1 MIYVYDDFV
10 PQIILEEAIT
20 QIKKHKFY
28 DDKTHPSMVEN
39 KNHHVDDIY
48 NAKWGG
54 IRTLEISHI
63 EPIFDKVLTH
73 LFVHTNH
80 DYFTQQFQYLNYAHL
95 RLEKDDAEDYI
106 HQDVG
111 VNFAYIL
118 YLSESNPKSGTK
130 FYDSCDAD
138 KKQEKQFVQFKKN
151 RLVLFD
157 ATIPHMA
164 WGSYGTNIDNG
175 RLTINGFCKY
185 YER

>member
-1 MIYVYDDFV
+1 MISVYDNFF
-10 PQIILEEAIT
+10 PSILLEAV
-20 QIKKHKFY
+20 IKELKSQKFY
-28 DDKTHPSMVEN
+28 DDKTHPSMVEY
-39 KNHHVDDIY
+39 KNQPAEDVY
-48 NAKWGG
+48 NANWGG
-54 IRTLEISHI
+54 TRTLEISQ
-63 EPIFDKVLTH
+63 IFPVIDKIILH
-73 LFVHTNH
+73 LFQNLKHPL
-80 DYFTQQFQYLNYAHL
+80 FQKEFRYLNYAHL

-111 VNFAYIL
+111 VDFAYL
-118 YLSESNPKSGTK
+118 VYLSESNPESGTK
-130 FYDSCDAD
+130 FYDSCDAN

-185 YER
+185 YES